1 MNVLAV
7 IQDDAQA
14 AELADR
20 FYKRLG
26 DALSFRRSVSGKR
39 ALELLQTLSIDL
51 IICARETSDLAGLE
65 VLKAV
70 RKECE
75 IAVILLDRSVS
86 SRFSPGPFDAI
97 LDTQA
102 HPADVLEAAFS
113 LLVASG
119 RLEDARRPQSIPGSG
134 RSGRDA
140 KVGSTK
146 VGGTLEVVSLFDLVL
161 LLTQKH
167 STGKLYLLLG
177 QVEAMFV
184 FQGGGLVH
192 AEYSELTGE
201 AAVMKIFREAE
212 LRPDAEFFF
221 EPSPHK
227 LPPGG
232 VTVHSSVQEIL
243 LKVAVGLDRQ
253 REPASGL

>member
-7 IQDDAQA
+7 VPDEAQA
-14 AELADR
+14 AALEDR

-26 DALSFRRSVSGKR
+26 EELSFQRSSSGKH
-39 ALELLQTLSIDL
+39 ALGLLGAQPADL
-51 IICARETSDLAGLE
+51 IVCARETDDIAGLE
-65 VLKAV
+65 LLKTV
-70 RKECE
+70 RKTSDT
-75 IAVILLDRSVS
+75 AVILLDRSVL

-113 LLVASG
+113 LLVSSG
-119 RLEDARRPQSIPGSG
+119 RAKDDRRSQNTFSKGRGS
-134 RSGRDA
+134 RDA
-140 KVGSTK
+140 KVS
-146 VGGTLEVVSLFDLVL
+146 GTLEVVSLFDLTL
-161 LLTQKH
+161 LLTQKE

-177 QVEAMFV
+177 QVEALLA

-201 AAVMKIFREAE
+201 AAVMRIFWKAE
-212 LRPDAEFFF
+212 LRPDTEFFF

-253 REPASGL
+253 REPELTGGR

>member
-7 IQDDAQA
+7 VPGEAQA
-14 AELADR
+14 AALEER
-20 FYKRLG
+20 FQKRLG
-26 DALSFRRSVSGKR
+26 DALTFRQSSSGKR
-39 ALELLQTLSIDL
+39 ALELLQTLPTDL
-51 IICARETSDLAGLE
+51 LICARETDDIAGLE

-70 RKECE
+70 RKEHDT
-75 IAVILLDRSVS
+75 AVILLDRNILSH
-86 SRFSPGPFDAI
+86 FSPGPFDAI
-97 LDTQA
+97 LDAQA
-102 HPADVLEAAFS
+102 HPADVLETAFS
-113 LLVASG
+113 LLVSSG
-119 RLEDARRPQSIPGSG
+119 RFEDARRPQDTFSKG
-134 RSGRDA
+134 RGRDA
-140 KVGSTK
+140 KVS
-146 VGGTLEVVSLFDLVL
+146 GTLEVVSLFDLVL
-161 LLTQKH
+161 LLTQKER
-167 STGKLYLLLG
+167 TGKLYLLLG

-201 AAVMKIFREAE
+201 AAVMKIFWKAE

-253 REPASGL
+253 RGPTAGQ

>member
-7 IQDDAQA
+7 VPDEAQA
-14 AELADR
+14 AALEDR

-26 DALSFRRSVSGKR
+26 NELTFQQSSSGKH
-39 ALELLQTLSIDL
+39 ALGLLQALPTDL
-51 IICARETSDLAGLE
+51 VICARETSDITGLE

-70 RKECE
+70 RKEHDT
-75 IAVILLDRSVS
+75 AVILLDRGVL
-86 SRFSPGPFDAI
+86 SRFSPGPLDAI

-113 LLVASG
+113 LLVSSG
-119 RLEDARRPQSIPGSG
+119 RVEEARRPQSALTTG
-134 RSGRDA
+134 RGGRDA
-140 KVGSTK
+140 KVS
-146 VGGTLEVVSLFDLVL
+146 GTLEVVSLFDLTL
-161 LLTQKH
+161 LLTQKE
-167 STGKLYLLLG
+167 STGNLYLLLG

-184 FQGGGLVH
+184 FQSGGLVH

-201 AAVMKIFREAE
+201 TAVMRIFWKAE
-212 LRPDAEFFF
+212 LRPDTEFFF

-232 VTVHSSVQEIL
+232 VTIHSSVQEIL

-253 REPASGL
+253 PEPALGQ

>member
-7 IQDDAQA
+7 VPDQTQVA
-14 AELADR
+14 ALEDR
-20 FYKRLG
+20 FSKRLG
-26 DALSFRRSVSGKR
+26 DDLSFRRSTSGKQV
-39 ALELLQTLSIDL
+39 LKLLKLPTDL
-51 IICARETSDLAGLE
+51 IICARETSDIAGLE

-70 RKECE
+70 RKERDTPF
-75 IAVILLDRSVS
+75 ILLDRSVL
-86 SRFSPGPFDAI
+86 SRFSPGAFDAV

-113 LLVASG
+113 LLVSSG
-119 RLEDARRPQSIPGSG
+119 RLEDARRQPPAPSRG
-134 RSGRDA
+134 RSSRDA
-140 KVGSTK
+140 KVS
-146 VGGTLEVVSLFDLVL
+146 GTLEVVSLFDLVL
-161 LLTQKH
+161 LLTQKG
-167 STGKLYLLLG
+167 SIGKLYLLLG
-177 QVEAMFV
+177 QVEAMFA
-184 FQGGGLVH
+184 FQGGALVH

-201 AAVMKIFREAE
+201 AAVMKIFWKAE

-253 REPASGL
+253 REPAADH

>member
-7 IQDDAQA
+7 IQDETQA
-14 AELADR
+14 TELETR
-20 FYKRLG
+20 FSRRLG
-26 DALSFRRSVSGKR
+26 DALSFKQRSSGKR
-39 ALELLQTLSIDL
+39 ALELLKTLPTDL
-51 IICARETSDLAGLE
+51 IICARETSDITGLE
-65 VLKAV
+65 LLKAV
-70 RKECE
+70 RKERDT
-75 IAVILLDRSVS
+75 AFILLDRGVL

-113 LLVASG
+113 LLVSSG
-119 RLEDARRPQSIPGSG
+119 RLEDARRPQSVPVPERGRGS
-134 RSGRDA
+134 RDA
-140 KVGSTK
+140 KVS
-146 VGGTLEVVSLFDLVL
+146 GTLEVVSLFDLTL
-161 LLTQKH
+161 LLTQKS

-177 QVEAMFV
+177 QVEAMFA
-184 FQGGGLVH
+184 FQGGELVH

-201 AAVMKIFREAE
+201 AAVMKIFWKAE

-221 EPSPHK
+221 EPSLHK

-253 REPASGL
+253 REPANGL